1 MWPTRTEVCS
11 VSKVFSFIQQIKL
24 RRSKFDNQRPLN
36 PGDLLAS
43 IMASLSFLLRCISN
57 VFGIPHISSVP
68 SVCCKI
74 CLLEIES
81 LHITVFGGVVGKVPE
96 IPNPIPKPKAFIAV
110 WNFKVL
116 STLAVLQQNIFDQ
129 FAVIS
134 NLSPCPFFS
143 NISQVHVPV
152 G

>member
-1 MWPTRTEVCS
+1 MFYVPFKSPNLDLTGFF
-11 VSKVFSFIQQIKL
+11 VFIVLFEADVKEKKKKKKIKL

-81 LHITVFGGVVGKVPE
+81 LHQTVLGRGVAGKVPE
-96 IPNPIPKPKAFIAV
+96 TPNHIPN
-110 WNFKVL
+110 
-116 STLAVLQQNIFDQ
+116 
-129 FAVIS
+129 
-134 NLSPCPFFS
+134 
-143 NISQVHVPV
+143 
-152 G
+152 